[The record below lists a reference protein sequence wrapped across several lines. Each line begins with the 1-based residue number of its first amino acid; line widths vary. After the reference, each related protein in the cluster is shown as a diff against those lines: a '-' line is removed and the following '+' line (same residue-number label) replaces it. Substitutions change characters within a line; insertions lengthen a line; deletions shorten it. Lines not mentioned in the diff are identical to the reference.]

1 MTHAIIKT
9 SNSLPPTWDV
19 GQMYPIFNRIDTAI
33 NSLLDGTVHTET
45 ADFDWAHTWTICNG
59 SGTITVSLPDPT
71 KWNGAP
77 LHLKTIAAF
86 TVVSASSNVIPLTG
100 GAAGTA
106 ILAATAGK
114 WATLVSNGASW
125 VICEGN

>member
-1 MTHAIIKT
+1 MHLHTF
-9 SNSLPPTWDV
+9 NSLPPVWDV
-19 GQMYPIFNRIDTAI
+19 GQMSPIFRRIDTAV
-33 NSLLDGTVHTET
+33 NHLHDGSVVTKT
-45 ADFDWAHTWTICNG
+45 ADFSLSATWTICNG
-59 SGTITVSLPDPT
+59 SGTITVTLPSAVNYDGQPI
-71 KWNGAP
+71 
-77 LHLKTIAAF
+77 HLKTIAAF

-114 WATLVSNGASW
+114 WATLVSDGANW